1 VAKRPLVIAFDV
13 IETLFPLEPV
23 RQRLIDA
30 GQPGHLLELWFARL
44 LRDGFALVASS
55 SYRPFGDIA
64 ASALHSVTG
73 GTLDDT
79 AAVRILAGFTELD
92 PHPDV
97 LPAVRHARKAGLRLV
112 TLTNG
117 SAPNTAGL
125 LRRAGIEDD
134 IEQVLSVDDVHR
146 WKPAR
151 EIYRHAAD
159 SARVPADRVALVAA
173 HPWDIHGAHQAGL
186 VTGWVARSG
195 DHYPGIFAAPD
206 VVGRD
211 LLIVVRGLLA
221 LPAE

>member
-1 VAKRPLVIAFDV
+1 MDADPTGGIALAIDDLPDYRRRCAFCARRPRDGRAEAAYPPGTPAVRCPLTVDRAARRADDHRMAKRPLVIAFDV

-92 PHPDV
+92 PLPDV
-97 LPAVRHARKAGLRLV
+97 LPALRHAREAGLRLV

-125 LRRAGIEDD
+125 LRRAGIDDD
-134 IEQVLSVDDVHR
+134 IEQVLPVDDARR
-146 WKPAR
+146 WKPA
-151 EIYRHAAD
+151 
-159 SARVPADRVALVAA
+159 P
-173 HPWDIHGAHQAGL
+173 P
-186 VTGWVARSG
+186 T
-195 DHYPGIFAAPD
+195 F
-206 VVGRD
+206 
-211 LLIVVRGLLA
+211 
-221 LPAE
+221 